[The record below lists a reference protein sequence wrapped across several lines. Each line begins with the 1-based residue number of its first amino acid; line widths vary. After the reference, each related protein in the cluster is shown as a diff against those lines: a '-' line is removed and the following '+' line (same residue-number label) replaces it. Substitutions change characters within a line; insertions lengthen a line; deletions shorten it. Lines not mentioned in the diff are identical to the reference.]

1 MMTQLEQ
8 HMNEFVAAAVDRV
21 ESKFLVHCDTDVPAE
36 ILADVLHY
44 CRVKGMDFDNEL
56 RMARDYVDAELA
68 DWSDKIA

>member
-1 MMTQLEQ
+1 MTTQPEQ

-44 CRVKGMDFDNEL
+44 CRVKGLDFDNEL
-56 RMARDYVDAELA
+56 RLARDYVEAELA
-68 DWSDKIA
+68 EFFGVDA

>member
-1 MMTQLEQ
+1 MDNAKEQ

-44 CRVKGMDFDNEL
+44 CRVKGLDFDNEL
-56 RMARDYVDAELA
+56 RQAQAYVEAELA
-68 DWSDKIA
+68 EFFGVGA

>member
-1 MMTQLEQ
+1 MDNAKEQ

-44 CRVKGMDFDNEL
+44 CRVKGLDFDNEL
-56 RMARDYVDAELA
+56 RLARDYVEAELA
-68 DWSDKIA
+68 EFFGTGA